1 MYRLLAT
8 DIDDTILAPDGSL
21 PEANHAALQELHRR
35 GVAVVFSSGRAT
47 ASLRRVA
54 VGIIEPADDEYLISF
69 NGARVSSVLSGNI
82 LLEHILDAE
91 TIRDVTAYTRRHRL
105 LVHGYGAEDFH
116 AEHTADHHRAR
127 SEEYSGDTAMDW
139 NAVEDMAAALPGGS
153 PKLLVINND
162 HTALEGHRV
171 ALQAIAR
178 GRFDVTFSKP
188 QYLEIV
194 PPGVSKGTA
203 LAALARHLDIPI
215 AETVAVGDS
224 LNDIEMIEAAGLGIA
239 VANARDE
246 LKSAA
251 DVVLQ
256 RSAEEGAIAELVERF
271 F

>member
-35 GVAVVFSSGRAT
+35 GIAVVFSSGRAT

-105 LVHGYGAEDFH
+105 LVHGYGAEDFF
-116 AEHTADHHRAR
+116 AEHTADYHAAR
-127 SEEYSGDTAMDW
+127 SEQYSDDTAMVW
-139 NAVEDMAAALPGGS
+139 RAVDDMATALPSGS

-162 HTALEGHRV
+162 HTALEGHRA
-171 ALQAIAR
+171 ALQEIAR

-203 LAALARHLDIPI
+203 LAALASHLGIPI
-215 AETVAVGDS
+215 EETVAVGDS
-224 LNDIEMIEAAGLGIA
+224 LNDIEMIEAAGLGVA
-239 VANARDE
+239 VANARDQ
-246 LKSAA
+246 LKGAA
-251 DVVLQ
+251 DVVLAK
-256 RSAEEGAIAELVERF
+256 SAEEGAIAELVERF